1 MIKYL
6 VFLKNGR
13 EKAHINMKIGYQH
26 SYLNYLEHL
35 QVHNPDVVKMA
46 KEVISNVDAQA
57 AKTKISKEKARKGML
72 LYNPVDLNKA
82 FKKQFTQYYV
92 TPDEKNAKR

>member
-13 EKAHINMKIGYQH
+13 EKEHINMKIGYQH
-26 SYLNYLEHL
+26 SHLNGLEHL
-35 QVHNPDVVKMA
+35 QVHNPEVVKMV

-57 AKTKISKEKARKGML
+57 AKTKISKEKSRKGML
-72 LYNPVDLNKA
+72 LYNPADLNKA
-82 FKKQFTQYYV
+82 FKKQF
-92 TPDEKNAKR
+92 NS

>member
-26 SYLNYLEHL
+26 SYLN
-35 QVHNPDVVKMA
+35 
-46 KEVISNVDAQA
+46 
-57 AKTKISKEKARKGML
+57 G
-72 LYNPVDLNKA
+72 
-82 FKKQFTQYYV
+82 FTQYYA